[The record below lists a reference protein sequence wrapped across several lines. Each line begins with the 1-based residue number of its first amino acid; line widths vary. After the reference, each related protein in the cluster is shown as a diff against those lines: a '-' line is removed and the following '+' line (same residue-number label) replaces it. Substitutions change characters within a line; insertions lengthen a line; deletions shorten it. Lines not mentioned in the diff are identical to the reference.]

1 MVVRRGTTPK
11 PMHHNAGYNGGGR
24 VRRPNCTWRR
34 GWAATLLLAV
44 PALMSACTLSNP
56 FASAS
61 PSPAPT
67 STASDSASPVSN
79 QGATS
84 AVSRLPVD
92 QDLAFDGAISGHLDK
107 AVTSCGGSNGQWNAA
122 LTADIGGTR
131 LTIYLTLTLDKGP
144 GNYPAKNGDGTINV
158 AVHTA
163 AVDYLGDTG
172 GFTIATDH
180 RSGTIDTRFS
190 GNLRVSG
197 KYACAST

>member
-1 MVVRRGTTPK
+1 M
-11 PMHHNAGYNGGGR
+11 
-24 VRRPNCTWRR
+24 
-34 GWAATLLLAV
+34 AACSPTD
-44 PALMSACTLSNP
+44 P
-56 FASAS
+56 FGSSS

-67 STASDSASPVSN
+67 TTASDTASPASN

-92 QDLAFDGAISGHLDK
+92 QDLNFDGAITGHLDK

-122 LTADIGGTR
+122 LTADLGGTR
-131 LTIYLTLTLDKGP
+131 LTIYLTLTQDKGP
-144 GNYPAKNGDGTINV
+144 GNYPAKNTDGTINV

-163 AVDYLGDTG
+163 AVDYLGDSG

-180 RSGTIDTRFS
+180 RSGTIDTKFS
-190 GNLRVSG
+190 GNLHLSG